1 MTPHQVTTGQQTIAT
16 AAMTAAA
23 QALATA
29 NAAAVTA
36 SVALV
41 SPYAAVAFT
50 GSLDIS
56 GMAGSH
62 MIDIEVLNLTAA
74 SGTPRARIVLEDSV
88 DNFAADIL
96 PVCELNIQGPIADP
110 ALVAQSWT
118 HAMTPSLRI
127 GVTSAKA
134 RLALYKLDGTT
145 ATITASARV
154 WN

>member
-1 MTPHQVTTGQQTIAT
+1 
-16 AAMTAAA
+16 MTAAA
-23 QALATA
+23 GALATA

-50 GSLDIS
+50 GTLDIS
-56 GMAGSH
+56 GMSGSH
-62 MIDIEVLNLTAA
+62 MVDFEVLNLSAA
-74 SGTPRARIVLEDSV
+74 SGTPRARIVLEDST
-88 DNFAADIL
+88 DNFAADIC
-96 PVCELNIQGPIADP
+96 PVCELNIQGPITAP
-110 ALVAQSWT
+110 GIVAQSWP
-118 HAMTPSLRI
+118 HALCPSLRI

-145 ATITASARV
+145 ATITASARI